1 MSIPA
6 SSMNVLIY
14 LAIVAD
20 ESSIYDIINSLSF
33 PVKWFLSGDVCFLY
47 SAMQAMMLT
56 FVFSRNFVNISGS
69 WCLPG
74 LDVFTLIGI

>member
-1 MSIPA
+1 MSFIERPALSALLVEEVLVEWAVNTVMSIPA

-33 PVKWFLSGDVCFLY
+33 PVK
-47 SAMQAMMLT
+47 
-56 FVFSRNFVNISGS
+56 
-69 WCLPG
+69 
-74 LDVFTLIGI
+74 